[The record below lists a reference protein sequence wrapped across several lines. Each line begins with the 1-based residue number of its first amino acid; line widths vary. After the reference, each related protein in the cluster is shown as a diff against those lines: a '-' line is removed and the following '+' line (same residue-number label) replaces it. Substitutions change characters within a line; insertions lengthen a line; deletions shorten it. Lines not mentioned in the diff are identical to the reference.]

1 MITYRSLDSQ
11 VFMASDTP
19 IRGTAS
25 TACKTPAR
33 ASGTGPPE
41 QDTTLFDNITALYND
56 AGWTNYTSNL
66 VSFQRALQDS
76 LYLLTAWDGDAL
88 VGLLRA
94 VGDRET
100 VLYIQDILVLKAYQR
115 QGIGRALLEQC
126 VKRHKHIRQKILL
139 TDNTEK
145 TLAFYQACGFQRA
158 SEHNCIACIRL
169 ELF

>member
-1 MITYRSLDSQ
+1 MITYRSLGSQ
-11 VFMASDTP
+11 VFTASDTP
-19 IRGTAS
+19 VRGTAS
-25 TACKTPAR
+25 TSRKISAR
-33 ASGTGPPE
+33 ASGTCQPD
-41 QDTTLFDNITALYND
+41 QHTALFDNITALYND

-66 VSFQRALQDS
+66 VSFQRALQNS

-94 VGDRET
+94 VGDGET
-100 VLYIQDILVLKAYQR
+100 ILYIQDILVLKAYQR
-115 QGIGRALLEQC
+115 QGIGWALLAQC
-126 VKRHKHIRQKILL
+126 VKQHKHIRQKVLL